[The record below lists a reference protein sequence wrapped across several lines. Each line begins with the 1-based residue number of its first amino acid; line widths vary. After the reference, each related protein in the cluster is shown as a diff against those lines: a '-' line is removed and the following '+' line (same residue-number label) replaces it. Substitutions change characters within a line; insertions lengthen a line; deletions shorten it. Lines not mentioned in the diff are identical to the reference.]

1 MVVGAPIRQ
10 STGTFSKQPVTHVPE
25 LPTENDKEALAL
37 KKSKEKSTAKTS
49 NNKGR
54 QSPKQLFWEKRLQGL
69 KPSDM
74 DQNTIKDL
82 KLPDGFRPVGPDW
95 DEKALLQ
102 SLTASLHLSRGKVNI
117 QGQYLSLN
125 SLEKN
130 PTVWL
135 SPEQPLCAPFVV
147 TDSDVK
153 KQEEC
158 VRKARRRLAEAIHE
172 LEQMKRFVA
181 QHI

>member
-25 LPTENDKEALAL
+25 LQNTDKDVLAY
-37 KKSKEKSTAKTS
+37 KRSKEKLSAKS
-49 NNKGR
+49 PNNKGR
-54 QSPKQLFWEKRLQGL
+54 QSPKQLFWERRLQGL

-74 DQNTIKDL
+74 GQETIKDI
-82 KLPDGFRPVGPDW
+82 KLPDGLRPVGPDW

-102 SLTASLHLSRGKVNI
+102 SLTASLHLSRGKISI
-117 QGQYLSLN
+117 QGQCLSLN

-135 SPEQPLCAPFVV
+135 SPEQPLCAPFLV

-158 VRKARRRLAEAIHE
+158 VRKARRRLAEAIQE
-172 LEQMKRFVA
+172 LESMKRFVA
-181 QHI
+181 QHL